1 MIHFG
6 RHKVSCLD
14 LVVRVNQ
21 GRPDYV
27 VPIVLRVMS
36 GWLQR
41 CTSSTLSHN
50 PIILPWIIPFTSPT
64 LHSFLPNTLPAEPG
78 VTLCY
83 EARTG
88 DCASSKSKQTG
99 PRSYP
104 FPVGFVQFSY
114 SLVVQ
119 QMTMPMRAGT
129 CLLFQSR
136 RPIRLCNS
144 FPQAKGYPIRFWL
157 PSDETDGEWIAS
169 WPHLFA
175 DPWSAYLSRAI
186 GGTCLFSA
194 VLHPHP
200 VLGILQLRLSYSRCT
215 SYGIPL
221 LRLPS

>member
-1 MIHFG
+1 M
-6 RHKVSCLD
+6 
-14 LVVRVNQ
+14 RVPLSEWFH
-21 GRPDYV
+21 PD
-27 VPIVLRVMS
+27 RVACDQP
-36 GWLQR
+36 L
-41 CTSSTLSHN
+41 SS
-50 PIILPWIIPFTSPT
+50 
-64 LHSFLPNTLPAEPG
+64 PACMQS
-78 VTLCY
+78 L
-83 EARTG
+83 
-88 DCASSKSKQTG
+88 
-99 PRSYP
+99 PRSGGRRTSRLHIPLAVGVKQAHP